1 MSTQQTRGGREFSNA
16 FFRRHPGA
24 ETVIGLFE
32 FLPSVLFY
40 AKDCDHRYIGVNQAT
55 LSDVFG
61 LNDVEKLLGRTDL
74 EFQPPSLA
82 EAYHAEDRRV
92 LEGGETIPNQ
102 LWLVPHVSGIPRWY
116 ISTKTPLRDP
126 AGEVIG
132 LAGAMYAVE
141 TPEKQKEIFRELL
154 PVIRHI
160 EEHFTEQVSMQ
171 AMAKLA
177 GLSTT
182 HFNAR
187 FREVLRMPPSQ
198 FLLARR
204 VEYARRLLTQTS
216 KELIDIA
223 TEAGFFDQSH
233 FTKRFRNLTGLTPK
247 EYRQRFREE

>member
-1 MSTQQTRGGREFSNA
+1 MSNQRTGTGRDFSNA
-16 FFRRHPGA
+16 FFRQHPGA
-24 ETVIGLFE
+24 ESVIELFE

-40 AKDCDHRYIGVNQAT
+40 AKDCDHRYIGVNGAT
-55 LSDVFG
+55 LTRVFG
-61 LNDVEKLLGRTDL
+61 LDDIEQLLGRTDL
-74 EFQPPSLA
+74 EFQPPLLA

-92 LEGGETIPNQ
+92 LEECETIPNQ
-102 LWLVPHVSGIPRWY
+102 LWLVPHVNGTPQWY
-116 ISTKTPLRDP
+116 VSTKTPLRDP
-126 AGEVIG
+126 DGTIIG

-141 TPEKQKEIFRELL
+141 TPAKQKEIFRELL

-160 EEHFTEQVSMQ
+160 EKHFTKPISME
-171 AMAKLA
+171 AMAELA
-177 GLSTT
+177 GLSKS

-216 KELIDIA
+216 KDLIDIA

-233 FTKRFRNLTGLTPK
+233 FTKRFRKVTGLTPK
-247 EYRQRFREE
+247 EYRKRFR